1 MEFELNEEIISFLR
15 EEKGLTE
22 EQIEIFK
29 DDYAHMT
36 DIERSYVIYEIVG
49 KELYKEPPVDI
60 ETFIHDP
67 YFLGSIYSTIIFP
80 LWETVLKEIY
90 PAPFCKRYNEAL
102 LSCATRCFGKGTRV
116 RMYDG
121 SVKNIEDITVGEKVM
136 GPDSKPRTVL
146 QLARGR
152 DQMYKITPNRGGNSF
167 ICNKHHNLA
176 LKKVRQRRSDDE
188 DIEMTV
194 EDFLN
199 TVSESDW
206 DNHYRMYHSDAIE
219 YPEKD
224 LPIDPYIFGNWLG
237 DGHTGAFRIST
248 IDEEIKKAWE
258 DYGNSLE
265 NCFTRV
271 TELPNRKQKTWDIS
285 ISLKDM
291 SQSRKG
297 NPGLRY
303 LRSIKEKYGHKRIP
317 LEYMTGSIEQ
327 RRALLAGIIDTDG
340 YYDARAINGSRR
352 RDGYRTITTKYAD
365 LAEDY
370 ANLARSLGYRATVN
384 KRDKFVKFL
393 GRNYVSYDVN
403 ITGDFQETPIRLGRK
418 QSVRLSTRNN
428 KIFKFT
434 IEELGEDNF
443 YGFLLDG
450 DHKFLLEDYTV
461 VLNSGKSTVVVISAL
476 YELHLLLCMISPS
489 KTLGLKDSAN
499 ITFVLLSKD
508 NPTAC
513 SQLGEDMHKGLS
525 LSPYFRD
532 VITNN
537 LSFSALDKKGV
548 QITNNI
554 LLKAGSTVNV
564 ITGTDLIFGCLDEA
578 NMPSPKIA
586 AENLTEV
593 RTKLYTAMVD
603 RRNATFSKAPA
614 LTGMI
619 WLTSSPMDEGDVI
632 GERINLIKDNDVKN
646 VFILDN
652 IPRWEARNEYSND
665 TFDFFLGSNTQ
676 DPCIIEETDIDINE
690 LAPDK
695 IIHVPR
701 TTEYL
706 TQFRSSPRLA
716 IQEIAGR
723 RTVAEN
729 AFFNSV
735 SVFREVFAKENNIFR
750 KDDLRVSVDSMTD
763 IQDYLYDKEYFK
775 HPENPNCFRY
785 IHLDMAEKK
794 DRFGIASV
802 YCNMVNYTSEEGEV
816 IRKRKYYIDFCIG
829 VSSNGKTAVDLL
841 KVLEFI
847 YGLKKDGY
855 PVKKVSTDSHQG
867 ELARQIL
874 RRHGVTTEYQ
884 SVEKDKDA
892 YYFLKN
898 LILTKT
904 LVGFKNPLLTSELA
918 GLRETNKR
926 IEKSKSTTDDLS
938 DALAGACFL
947 ASQDPMFQDH
957 NEAIT
962 ELLNSG
968 KNVAGTSIEHNR
980 AINNFDVTK
989 FNDINYLQNSGI
1001 YVPPNTNLLDI
1012 FYRR

>member
-1 MEFELNEEIISFLR
+1 MKFELNEEIISFLQ

-80 LWETVLKEIY
+80 LWEKVLKEIY

-121 SVKNIEDITVGEKVM
+121 LVKNIEDITVGEKVM
-136 GPDSKPRTVL
+136 GDDTTPRNVLDTVKGYGTL
-146 QLARGR
+146 YDIVTDEGLGFTCNDVHNVAIYDENGKYLGR
-152 DQMYKITPNRGGNSF
+152 PEVNELLKYPEKYKNVY
-167 ICNKHHNLA
+167 
-176 LKKVRQRRSDDE
+176 LKKV
-188 DIEMTV
+188 
-194 EDFLN
+194 
-199 TVSESDW
+199 
-206 DNHYRMYHSDAIE
+206 DNI
-219 YPEKD
+219 
-224 LPIDPYIFGNWLG
+224 
-237 DGHTGAFRIST
+237 
-248 IDEEIKKAWE
+248 
-258 DYGNSLE
+258 NSYTL
-265 NCFTRV
+265 
-271 TELPNRKQKTWDIS
+271 
-285 ISLKDM
+285 
-291 SQSRKG
+291 
-297 NPGLRY
+297 
-303 LRSIKEKYGHKRIP
+303 H
-317 LEYMTGSIEQ
+317 
-327 RRALLAGIIDTDG
+327 
-340 YYDARAINGSRR
+340 
-352 RDGYRTITTKYAD
+352 
-365 LAEDY
+365 
-370 ANLARSLGYRATVN
+370 
-384 KRDKFVKFL
+384 
-393 GRNYVSYDVN
+393 
-403 ITGDFQETPIRLGRK
+403 
-418 QSVRLSTRNN
+418 
-428 KIFKFT
+428 KFT
-434 IEELGEDNF
+434 IQNKRFGRY

-450 DHKFLLEDYTV
+450 NHLFQLAGGLIQS
-461 VLNSGKSTVVVISAL
+461 NSGKSTVVVISAL

-513 SQLGEDMHKGLS
+513 SQLGEDMHKGLT

-652 IPRWEARNEYSND
+652 IPRWEARNEYLND

>member
-80 LWETVLKEIY
+80 LWEKVLKEIY

-102 LSCATRCFGKGTRV
+102 LSCATR
-116 RMYDG
+116 
-121 SVKNIEDITVGEKVM
+121 
-136 GPDSKPRTVL
+136 
-146 QLARGR
+146 A
-152 DQMYKITPNRGGNSF
+152 
-167 ICNKHHNLA
+167 
-176 LKKVRQRRSDDE
+176 
-188 DIEMTV
+188 
-194 EDFLN
+194 
-199 TVSESDW
+199 
-206 DNHYRMYHSDAIE
+206 
-219 YPEKD
+219 
-224 LPIDPYIFGNWLG
+224 
-237 DGHTGAFRIST
+237 
-248 IDEEIKKAWE
+248 
-258 DYGNSLE
+258 
-265 NCFTRV
+265 
-271 TELPNRKQKTWDIS
+271 
-285 ISLKDM
+285 
-291 SQSRKG
+291 
-297 NPGLRY
+297 
-303 LRSIKEKYGHKRIP
+303 
-317 LEYMTGSIEQ
+317 
-327 RRALLAGIIDTDG
+327 
-340 YYDARAINGSRR
+340 
-352 RDGYRTITTKYAD
+352 
-365 LAEDY
+365 
-370 ANLARSLGYRATVN
+370 
-384 KRDKFVKFL
+384 
-393 GRNYVSYDVN
+393 
-403 ITGDFQETPIRLGRK
+403 
-418 QSVRLSTRNN
+418 
-428 KIFKFT
+428 
-434 IEELGEDNF
+434 
-443 YGFLLDG
+443 
-450 DHKFLLEDYTV
+450 
-461 VLNSGKSTVVVISAL
+461 GKSTTIIISAL

-513 SQLGEDMHKGLS
+513 SQLGEDIHKGLT

-652 IPRWEARNEYSND
+652 IPRWEARNEYSDD

-706 TQFRSSPRLA
+706 PRLA

>member
-1 MEFELNEEIISFLR
+1 MKFELNEEIISFLR

-80 LWETVLKEIY
+80 LWEKVLKEIY

-176 LKKVRQRRSDDE
+176 LKVKHGYNDTKESFR
-188 DIEMTV
+188 EMTV
-194 EDFLN
+194 DEYIQRYGYYNKRTYMYRPQEPLIF
-199 TVSESDW
+199 SEEIS
-206 DNHYRMYHSDAIE
+206 
-219 YPEKD
+219 PV
-224 LPIDPYIFGNWLG
+224 IDPYFLGLWLADGRRDRVSISVNNKDVEIFNYLEQLARILGARIVENNIQKNSRDVNIIFPSENIILNELKRLGVYKNKHVPDEVLKYSIKNRQRFLAGYIDG
-237 DGHTGAFRIST
+237 DGTRNCGNVDSISIT
-248 IDEEIKKAWE
+248 TSKDILAEGLINIAKSLGMSCTNKVRDRLDKRTNKTYYCN
-258 DYGNSLE
+258 DLLLGGNSLLD
-265 NCFTRV
+265 
-271 TELPNRKQKTWDIS
+271 LPVLLERKK
-285 ISLKDM
+285 
-291 SQSRKG
+291 
-297 NPGLRY
+297 
-303 LRSIKEKYGHKRIP
+303 
-317 LEYMTGSIEQ
+317 
-327 RRALLAGIIDTDG
+327 II
-340 YYDARAINGSRR
+340 
-352 RDGYRTITTKYAD
+352 
-365 LAEDY
+365 
-370 ANLARSLGYRATVN
+370 N
-384 KRDKFVKFL
+384 KRKYDWNKF
-393 GRNYVSYDVN
+393 G
-403 ITGDFQETPIRLGRK
+403 
-418 QSVRLSTRNN
+418 
-428 KIFKFT
+428 FT
-434 IEELGEDNF
+434 IEHIGEDDF

-652 IPRWEARNEYSND
+652 IPRWEARNEYSDD

-763 IQDYLYDKEYFK
+763 IQDYLYDREYFK

>member
-22 EQIEIFK
+22 EQVEIFK

-80 LWETVLKEIY
+80 LWEKVLKEIY

-136 GPDSKPRTVL
+136 GD
-146 QLARGR
+146 
-152 DQMYKITPNRGGNSF
+152 DITPRNVLDTVKGYGTLYDIVTDEGLGF
-167 ICNKHHNLA
+167 TCNDVHNVPIYDENGEYLGRPEVNEL
-176 LKKVRQRRSDDE
+176 LK
-188 DIEMTV
+188 
-194 EDFLN
+194 
-199 TVSESDW
+199 
-206 DNHYRMYHSDAIE
+206 
-219 YPEKD
+219 YPEKYKNVY
-224 LPIDPYIFGNWLG
+224 L
-237 DGHTGAFRIST
+237 
-248 IDEEIKKAWE
+248 KKT
-258 DYGNSLE
+258 DNINSYTL
-265 NCFTRV
+265 
-271 TELPNRKQKTWDIS
+271 
-285 ISLKDM
+285 
-291 SQSRKG
+291 
-297 NPGLRY
+297 
-303 LRSIKEKYGHKRIP
+303 H
-317 LEYMTGSIEQ
+317 
-327 RRALLAGIIDTDG
+327 
-340 YYDARAINGSRR
+340 
-352 RDGYRTITTKYAD
+352 
-365 LAEDY
+365 
-370 ANLARSLGYRATVN
+370 
-384 KRDKFVKFL
+384 
-393 GRNYVSYDVN
+393 
-403 ITGDFQETPIRLGRK
+403 
-418 QSVRLSTRNN
+418 
-428 KIFKFT
+428 KFT
-434 IEELGEDNF
+434 IQNKRLGWY

-450 DHKFLLEDYTV
+450 NHLFQLAGGLIQS
-461 VLNSGKSTVVVISAL
+461 NSGKSTVVVISAL

-513 SQLGEDMHKGLS
+513 SQLGEDMHKGLT

-652 IPRWEARNEYSND
+652 IPRWEARNEYSDD

-874 RRHGVTTEYQ
+874 RRHGVATEYQ

>member
-80 LWETVLKEIY
+80 LWEKVLKEIY

-102 LSCATRCFGKGTRV
+102 LSCATR
-116 RMYDG
+116 
-121 SVKNIEDITVGEKVM
+121 
-136 GPDSKPRTVL
+136 
-146 QLARGR
+146 A
-152 DQMYKITPNRGGNSF
+152 
-167 ICNKHHNLA
+167 
-176 LKKVRQRRSDDE
+176 
-188 DIEMTV
+188 
-194 EDFLN
+194 
-199 TVSESDW
+199 
-206 DNHYRMYHSDAIE
+206 
-219 YPEKD
+219 
-224 LPIDPYIFGNWLG
+224 
-237 DGHTGAFRIST
+237 
-248 IDEEIKKAWE
+248 
-258 DYGNSLE
+258 
-265 NCFTRV
+265 
-271 TELPNRKQKTWDIS
+271 
-285 ISLKDM
+285 
-291 SQSRKG
+291 
-297 NPGLRY
+297 
-303 LRSIKEKYGHKRIP
+303 
-317 LEYMTGSIEQ
+317 
-327 RRALLAGIIDTDG
+327 
-340 YYDARAINGSRR
+340 
-352 RDGYRTITTKYAD
+352 
-365 LAEDY
+365 
-370 ANLARSLGYRATVN
+370 
-384 KRDKFVKFL
+384 
-393 GRNYVSYDVN
+393 
-403 ITGDFQETPIRLGRK
+403 
-418 QSVRLSTRNN
+418 
-428 KIFKFT
+428 
-434 IEELGEDNF
+434 
-443 YGFLLDG
+443 
-450 DHKFLLEDYTV
+450 
-461 VLNSGKSTVVVISAL
+461 GKSTTIIISAL

-513 SQLGEDMHKGLS
+513 SQLGEDIHKGLT

-652 IPRWEARNEYSND
+652 IPRWEARNEYSDD

-874 RRHGVTTEYQ
+874 RRHGVATEYQ

>member
-1 MEFELNEEIISFLR
+1 
-15 EEKGLTE
+15 
-22 EQIEIFK
+22 
-29 DDYAHMT
+29 MT

-80 LWETVLKEIY
+80 LWEKVLKEIY

-176 LKKVRQRRSDDE
+176 LKVKHGYNDTKESFR
-188 DIEMTV
+188 EMTV
-194 EDFLN
+194 DEYIQRYGYYNKRTYMYRPQEPLIF
-199 TVSESDW
+199 SEEIS
-206 DNHYRMYHSDAIE
+206 
-219 YPEKD
+219 PV
-224 LPIDPYIFGNWLG
+224 IDPYFLGLWLADGRRDRVSISVNNKDVEIFNYLEQLARILGARIVENNIQKNSRDVNIIFPSENIILNELKRLGVYKNKHVPDEVLKYSIKNRQRFLAGYIDG
-237 DGHTGAFRIST
+237 DGTRNCGNVDSISIT
-248 IDEEIKKAWE
+248 TSKDILAEGLINIAKSLGMSCTNKVRDRLDKRTNKTYYCN
-258 DYGNSLE
+258 DLLLGGNSLLD
-265 NCFTRV
+265 
-271 TELPNRKQKTWDIS
+271 LPVLLERKK
-285 ISLKDM
+285 
-291 SQSRKG
+291 
-297 NPGLRY
+297 
-303 LRSIKEKYGHKRIP
+303 
-317 LEYMTGSIEQ
+317 
-327 RRALLAGIIDTDG
+327 II
-340 YYDARAINGSRR
+340 
-352 RDGYRTITTKYAD
+352 
-365 LAEDY
+365 
-370 ANLARSLGYRATVN
+370 N
-384 KRDKFVKFL
+384 KRKYDWNKF
-393 GRNYVSYDVN
+393 G
-403 ITGDFQETPIRLGRK
+403 
-418 QSVRLSTRNN
+418 
-428 KIFKFT
+428 FT
-434 IEELGEDNF
+434 IEHIGEDDF

-652 IPRWEARNEYSND
+652 IPRWEARNEYSDD

-763 IQDYLYDKEYFK
+763 IQDYLYDREYFK